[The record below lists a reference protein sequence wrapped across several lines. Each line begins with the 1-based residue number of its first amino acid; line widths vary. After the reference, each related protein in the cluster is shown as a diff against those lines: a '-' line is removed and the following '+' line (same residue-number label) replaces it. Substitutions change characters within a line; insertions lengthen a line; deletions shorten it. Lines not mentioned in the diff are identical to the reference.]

1 MQVSME
7 VSFKWY
13 YDFWL
18 EWSSIPKVP
27 QIASF
32 QCLCNISKKKLE
44 MKFIFLHADKH
55 QIFQQVNFNTLG
67 IKVSY
72 KVILS
77 LLTGTMKHCQSTQ
90 SNKFAIS
97 LQRLK
102 KKTLGMEFIFC
113 MQINTK
119 VSKSWDYCFWWKSP
133 DMSKSTHY
141 FCNIYRKDCCSC
153 FCVLLLYKTFRYFPG
168 FQSCSLLLVS
178 LHSHTI

>member
-1 MQVSME
+1 MILME
-7 VSFKWY
+7 MVKHSQ
-13 YDFWL
+13 
-18 EWSSIPKVP
+18 SSHNSNLAMSLQYLQKKVRD
-27 QIASF
+27 QID
-32 QCLCNISKKKLE
+32 
-44 MKFIFLHADKH
+44 FLHVDKH
-55 QIFQQVNFNTLG
+55 QSFYKVNFNTLG